1 MPTERF
7 DRDVYCRDLK
17 LTSRFL
23 AFKPF
28 KLPSYCPSIQL
39 DISYLATFII
49 PLCPEKSYLIFQ
61 NICVR
66 KENHVCSRNC
76 SGICEKAIFNG
87 RNCTR
92 APMAILTTLA
102 QKLAPVD
109 CETYQQQILMPHFGG
124 LHYAGRT
131 TLSDLRYNPPKVDG
145 KVSLK
150 HIFWK
155 RGRNELLVWRTS
167 SCMYLFERSMFWRIL
182 CSQVVSLVDVGTY
195 SLQCMTD
202 KCGT

>member
-1 MPTERF
+1 MWVICLWDIVKGGGGMPTERF
-7 DRDVYCRDLK
+7 YRDVYCRDLK

-76 SGICEKAIFNG
+76 SGICEKAVFQWQELHECTDGHFN
-87 RNCTR
+87 N
-92 APMAILTTLA
+92 I
-102 QKLAPVD
+102 
-109 CETYQQQILMPHFGG
+109 
-124 LHYAGRT
+124 
-131 TLSDLRYNPPKVDG
+131 
-145 KVSLK
+145 
-150 HIFWK
+150 
-155 RGRNELLVWRTS
+155 
-167 SCMYLFERSMFWRIL
+167 
-182 CSQVVSLVDVGTY
+182 GT
-195 SLQCMTD
+195 
-202 KCGT
+202 KIGTCRL

>member
-1 MPTERF
+1 MWVICLWDIVKGGGGMPTERF
-7 DRDVYCRDLK
+7 YRDVYCRDLK

-49 PLCPEKSYLIFQ
+49 PLCPEKFYLIFQ

-66 KENHVCSRNC
+66 KENHVCRTALESVKRLF
-76 SGICEKAIFNG
+76 FNG
-87 RNCTR
+87 RNCMS

-109 CETYQQQILMPHFGG
+109 CEAYQQ
-124 LHYAGRT
+124 
-131 TLSDLRYNPPKVDG
+131 
-145 KVSLK
+145 
-150 HIFWK
+150 
-155 RGRNELLVWRTS
+155 
-167 SCMYLFERSMFWRIL
+167 
-182 CSQVVSLVDVGTY
+182 
-195 SLQCMTD
+195 
-202 KCGT
+202 